1 MHCQGVISNF
11 EIAVKIYEKHLQ
23 RSSSKVGAS
32 ICKSDIVG

>member
-1 MHCQGVISNF
+1 MYCQGVISNF